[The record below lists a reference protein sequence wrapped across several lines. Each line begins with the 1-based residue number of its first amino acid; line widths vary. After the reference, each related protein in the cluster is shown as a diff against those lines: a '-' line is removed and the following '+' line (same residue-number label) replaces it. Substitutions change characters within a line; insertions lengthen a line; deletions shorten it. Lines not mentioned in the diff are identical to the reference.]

1 MKDHPSPQDERRK
14 NPRSPVTPRYRR
26 LRKEI
31 QPPALVDL
39 SGLWIHVGTAAC
51 RAKVRIASLVARLRS
66 VARPY
71 KGPGNG

>member
-31 QPPALVDL
+31 QPPAPLDL
-39 SGLWIHVGTAAC
+39 SGLWIHVGTAV
-51 RAKVRIASLVARLRS
+51 RGAKVRIASLVARLRP
-66 VARPY
+66 VARRY
-71 KGPGNG
+71 KAPGDS